1 MQRCMVQCSKHAD
14 STVLVMEL
22 LGESMSM
29 LRVSPDAIHGV
40 PVSKCVSVGIEASVV
55 CSAGDGWYK
64 LGGVNLALVDAGL
77 H

>member
-1 MQRCMVQCSKHAD
+1 MLPLYTNAWMICSKHAD

-40 PVSKCVSVGIEASVV
+40 PVSKCVAVGIEASPAF
-55 CSAGDGWYK
+55 SILKDST
-64 LGGVNLALVDAGL
+64 LVII
-77 H
+77 